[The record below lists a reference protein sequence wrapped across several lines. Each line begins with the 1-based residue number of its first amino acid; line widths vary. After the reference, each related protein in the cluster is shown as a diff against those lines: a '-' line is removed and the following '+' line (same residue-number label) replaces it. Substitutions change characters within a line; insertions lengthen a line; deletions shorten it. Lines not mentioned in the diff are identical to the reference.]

1 MILRTEQK
9 NKNGERIYINKFT
22 GKYGILPRVS
32 GVGKH
37 GRLPDIARHYLTP
50 AKTPLQRKTSIFFN

>member
-1 MILRTEQK
+1 MLLKTRQK
-9 NKNGERIYINKFT
+9 DKKGERIYINVLT
-22 GKYGILPRVS
+22 GEKKQLPLMS

-50 AKTPLQRKTSIFFN
+50 APTPFQRKTSL